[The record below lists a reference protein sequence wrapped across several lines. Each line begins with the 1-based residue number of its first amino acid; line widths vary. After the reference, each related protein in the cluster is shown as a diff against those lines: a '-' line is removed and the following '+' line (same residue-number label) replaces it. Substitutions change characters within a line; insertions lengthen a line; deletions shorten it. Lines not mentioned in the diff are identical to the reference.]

1 MNYNNED
8 IILINEA
15 YTYLKEGEILLS
27 IDNNSSFFKYKNYKV
42 MIVNKNYKSYITI
55 EEFIELYKDV
65 KFIIYSPKDTD
76 LVDEGKD
83 KEYYSWNH
91 K

>member
-1 MNYNNED
+1 MDYIEED

-15 YTYLKEGEILLS
+15 IVYLKEGEVILS
-27 IDNNSSFFKYKNYKV
+27 IDNNSSFFKLKDKKV
-42 MIVNKNYKSYITI
+42 LIVNKNFKSYISL
-55 EEFIELYKDV
+55 EEFYELYKDS
-65 KFIIYSPKDTD
+65 KFIIYNNKEVE

-83 KEYYSWNH
+83 KEYYSWSH

>member
-1 MNYNNED
+1 MDYNNED

-15 YTYLKEGEILLS
+15 YTSLKSGEILLS
-27 IDNNSSFFKYKNYKV
+27 IDNNASFFKYRNNKV
-42 MIVNKNYKSYITI
+42 IIINKNYKSYITL
-55 EEFIELYKDV
+55 EEFVELYKDV
-65 KFIIYSPKDTD
+65 KFIIYNTKDES

>member
-1 MNYNNED
+1 MEYIEED

-15 YTYLKEGEILLS
+15 VNNLVNGEIILS
-27 IDNNSSFFKYKNYKV
+27 IDSNSSFFKYKDNKV
-42 MIVNKNYKSYITI
+42 LIVNKNYKSYITI
-55 EEFIELYKDV
+55 KEFVELYKDT
-65 KFIIYSPKDTD
+65 KFIIYDHKENDI
-76 LVDEGKD
+76 VDENKD

>member
-1 MNYNNED
+1 MDYTNED

-15 YTYLKEGEILLS
+15 ILYLKEGEILLS
-27 IDNNSSFFKYKNYKV
+27 IESNSSFFKLKDNN
-42 MIVNKNYKSYITI
+42 IVIINKNYKSVINFN
-55 EEFIELYKDV
+55 EFIELYKDS
-65 KFIIYSPKDTD
+65 KFIIYNPKEND
-76 LVDEGKD
+76 LVDENKD